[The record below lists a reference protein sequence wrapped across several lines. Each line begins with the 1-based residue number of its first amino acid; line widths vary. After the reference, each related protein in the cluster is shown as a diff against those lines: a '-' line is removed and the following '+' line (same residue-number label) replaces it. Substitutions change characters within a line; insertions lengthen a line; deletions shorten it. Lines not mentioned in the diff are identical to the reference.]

1 MHTLT
6 GPHSS
11 LRFPN
16 HRQPSSIYPLRH
28 RNHRQSPPVTAS
40 NTHRPPRNNHQSSYS
55 SFSQTTVNIFEHNVK
70 LFDYNSISDAL
81 SSLKRLDVY
90 KGVEKGKEPKFRK
103 KFAAI
108 EKLDY
113 QAPADDKWRHDN
125 SDSGTETE
133 KMQPFEPKKTRWWVK
148 TDDKKKK
155 RTPKAATPKAGPKR
169 ALKKKKSPPH
179 LVDEPDDVPPEN
191 IDVNVAGGDHEIF
204 LDEIENIIADQDALK
219 VAEKAGGEKGG
230 KNIEAMKETLVEG
243 DVHTDSSDTESDTYD
258 SAAET
263 EKLKKRKGLQKRKA
277 QPTGEIPRRR
287 KVRKTTADIPEQI
300 PEVERVENVEMEVP
314 VQSECR
320 MVTPPASPIHESIP
334 EVNVTTPQQPPKT
347 VEEPRSTT
355 KKIPS
360 PSPTPQG
367 SSQGFPKVPSNLDG
381 GPTSLDDVG
390 YIPFFNGDKVD
401 ELAKKVGE
409 LEKAKADTDAELKV
423 TKEKRK
429 QVEAEN
435 VVLKNEMLA
444 MNDQIEDVKAG
455 NNALNEM
462 IDELLVTNCDL
473 NDANTTMSNANE
485 ILQKEIED
493 LKADKENKSKQIEML
508 YAVIE
513 DRLGINVHAAY
524 DDVEIRRAE
533 ALRMEKEQQNA
544 AEAAKD
550 KGKGIAV
557 EEASEEVLESSS
569 QREQQQPE
577 DEANDDNALVLAQ
590 QFVLVGKAKSVSYS
604 REDNARRIEVER
616 RRLKAKQEKK
626 DQTVEK
632 VDEENDDL
640 KDIEVDNL
648 RHKYEIYEA
657 EIKKS
662 RKQVQEAMELAADE
676 SAKFKA
682 AKDAIEILTSQLK
695 DIAKRLAPG
704 SYNLDS
710 IKIPNG
716 LESGSMLQNLDTN
729 GDILSTRISNE
740 DDGYS
745 DYGDGGSGVDLGNKY
760 LPDHVSSQV
769 RGVQN

>member
-169 ALKKKKSPPH
+169 APKKKKSPPH

-204 LDEIENIIADQDALK
+204 LDEIENIIADQDASK
-219 VAEKAGGEKGG
+219 VAEKAGGEKRG

-243 DVHTDSSDTESDTYD
+243 DVHTDSSDTETDIVVTQLAPTTDVSGKFRMKVPSKKKKNSDDEDATYD
-258 SAAET
+258 SDAET
-263 EKLKKRKGLQKRKA
+263 EKLKKRKGSQKRKA

-287 KVRKTTADIPEQI
+287 KVRKTTTDIPEQI
-300 PEVERVENVEMEVP
+300 PEVENVEMEVP
-314 VQSECR
+314 VQSEC
-320 MVTPPASPIHESIP
+320 IP
-334 EVNVTTPQQPPKT
+334 
-347 VEEPRSTT
+347 EPRSTS
-355 KKIPS
+355 KKI

-423 TKEKRK
+423 MKEKRK

-682 AKDAIEILTSQLK
+682 AKDAIKILASQLK
-695 DIAKRLAPG
+695 DIAERLPPG

-716 LESGSMLQNLDTN
+716 LESGSILQNLDTN
-729 GDILSTRISNE
+729 GDILSTRISNG

-745 DYGDGGSGVDLGNKY
+745 DYGGGGSG
-760 LPDHVSSQV
+760 
-769 RGVQN
+769 